1 MALSQQGT
9 GKPTFKHVK
18 VICRSNLVNQ
28 GSYERD
34 KGEDF
39 IKKTKLQEILAELHL
54 KSHMG
59 LLPTLPLKWIH

>member
-9 GKPTFKHVK
+9 GRPTFNHVK
-18 VICRSNLVNQ
+18 VICRSNLVNR

-39 IKKTKLQEILAELHL
+39 IKKTKLQEILTELHL
-54 KSHMG
+54 ECHIG
-59 LLPTLPLKWIH
+59 LLPTLCLEWIH